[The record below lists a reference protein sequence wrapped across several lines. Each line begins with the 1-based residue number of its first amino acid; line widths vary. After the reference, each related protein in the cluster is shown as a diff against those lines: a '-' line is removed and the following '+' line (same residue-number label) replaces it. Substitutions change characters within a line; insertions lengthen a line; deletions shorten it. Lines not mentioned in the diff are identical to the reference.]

1 MMNGWREAV
10 SNESSP
16 PCFVRRGAFDW
27 QSLLPCSFVGL
38 RPCTSD
44 SCVHRYQPCSLMV
57 KTGLALCVDIGIGG
71 IFLDELA
78 ARFYV
83 VAHQHG
89 ENLVGISGI
98 LDGYLFQ
105 QACLGIHGRL
115 P

>member
-1 MMNGWREAV
+1 MARGCFKRKLPSLFREEGSFRLAV
-10 SNESSP
+10 S
-16 PCFVRRGAFDW
+16 AAM
-27 QSLLPCSFVGL
+27 LLC
-38 RPCTSD
+38 RPSAMYQC

-98 LDGYLFQ
+98 LDSYLFQ